1 VRDLIAE
8 LAKTHRAVARDS
20 SDLGEIV
27 RVTMR
32 RTYATDP
39 ADLWE
44 ALTDPER
51 IRRWFMPISGELKE
65 GGSYQ
70 LEGNAGGEIL
80 ECSRPSRLRTTF
92 GSPES
97 IVQLTLAARGAET
110 TELTLDH
117 SVPLAMASSVAGA
130 LFVGPGWDGAFLG
143 LALYVAGEA
152 HGDPREAANLPETI
166 AFSRASIERWTE
178 VVRAAGATPEET
190 EGVRRTALAQFDPQ
204 GAAG

>member
-1 VRDLIAE
+1 VRDLIAD
-8 LAKTHRAVARDS
+8 LAKTHRAVARDD

-44 ALTDPER
+44 CLTDPGR
-51 IRRWFMPISGELKE
+51 IARWFMPISGELKE
-65 GGSYQ
+65 GGAYQ

-80 ECSRPSRLRTTF
+80 ECSPPVRLRTTF
-92 GSPES
+92 GGPES
-97 IVQLTLAARGAET
+97 ILHLTLTAVESE

-117 SVPLAMASSVAGA
+117 TVPVAMAGSVAGA

-143 LALYVAGEA
+143 LELHLADEIA
-152 HGDPREAANLPETI
+152 GDPREMANSPEVI
-166 AFSRASIERWTE
+166 AVSKASIDLWTD
-178 VVRAAGATPEET
+178 VVREAGATPDEV
-190 EGVRRTALAQFDPQ
+190 EGGRQMSLAQFAPE
-204 GAAG
+204 G